1 MTSSIPSK
9 YAGFYEQY
17 SQLDTTSQIELDHF
31 LACIEEVGE
40 HLTGETI
47 YHGSIK
53 KLNSFMPCLQS
64 ISSSVTI
71 SEKEIDNDVNLH
83 KVTWKPNDFDIPADA
98 LLRAIDRLTNR

>member
-9 YAGFYEQY
+9 YDRFYEQY
-17 SQLDTTSQIELDHF
+17 SKLDTTSQIELDHF

-40 HLTGETI
+40 HLSGETTYRGNI
-47 YHGSIK
+47 E

-71 SEKEIDNDVNLH
+71 SVKEKDDDVNLH
-83 KVTWKPNDFDIPADA
+83 KLTWKPNDFNIPADV
-98 LLRAIDRLTNR
+98 LLRAIDRMTNR